1 MGNKIV
7 IVGGGST
14 HTPGIIEVLRNRAD
28 DLLLD
33 EIVLYD
39 IDEERNY
46 LIGEFTKIYFKD
58 HNSDVKISYTCDIEE
73 AFRGAN
79 FLYVQIRPGLN
90 KQRETDEKICLKH
103 GVVGQETCGLGG
115 FSFALRVI
123 PQILDIVEHAQRICP
138 DAWILNYTNPEAII
152 SEAIYRKFPKAKCLC
167 ICDMPISIEEA
178 IADYLHVPY
187 KDLTFK
193 YFGLNHFGW
202 WTNIYDKTGK
212 DLLPELRQKVLS
224 GELTN
229 LAQTNE
235 EIVGDAYW
243 DKTFKNIIRAFKMYP
258 RYLPNCYLQYYY
270 FPDEMVE
277 SDDINFTRGSYV
289 LSTRE
294 ITVFEEC
301 RRVIEAK
308 TAKNSKLL
316 GGVHGNYIVD
326 ITNAIIHDTKERF
339 IVNTK
344 NQGAIQNF
352 NPDAVVEIPAYIG
365 AMGVERVCVGPIPI
379 FQRSLM
385 EMQKGYEI
393 LTVETALTGSYTTAM
408 EAVLL
413 NKTIPSYRVGKE
425 LLDELMEANKDYW
438 PELN

>member
-7 IVGGGST
+7 IVGGA

-39 IDEERNY
+39 IDQERNY

-202 WTNIYDKTGK
+202 WTNIFDKTGK

-224 GELTN
+224 GELTT

-301 RRVIEAK
+301 KRVIEAK

-365 AMGVERVCVGPIPI
+365 AMGVESVCVGPIPT

-438 PELN
+438 PKLN